1 MKILRIVTP
10 SGSVVANYNEYI
22 NSIVEELSVFSDD
35 EFYPTSDDEVEKRT
49 AFKQTILDELKKV

>member
-1 MKILRIVTP
+1 MTEHVQYR
-10 SGSVVANYNEYI
+10 I

-49 AFKQTILDELKKV
+49 AFKQTILEELKKV